1 MRISLGLAITAS
13 ALSLVLIG
21 CAAVPDDDPTA
32 EAGSFQEAAGVGIDA
47 PIRDLLNNPA
57 TLAVLQKDMPGM
69 ADNPQLDMVKSMSLR
84 QVAEFP
90 QAHLDTAKLKKI
102 QADLEATTV
111 ATRTDGVSAK
121 PTAVAAFRD

>member
-1 MRISLGLAITAS
+1 MRISSALAITVS
-13 ALSLVLIG
+13 ALGLVLIG
-21 CAAVPDDDPTA
+21 CAAIPEDDPTA
-32 EAGSFQEAAGVGIDA
+32 DAGSFQQAAEVGIDT

-69 ADNPQLDMVKSMSLR
+69 VDNPRLDMVRSMSLR

-90 QAHLDTAKLKKI
+90 EAGLDEARLKKI

-111 ATRTDGVSAK
+111 ATRTEGASGE
-121 PTAVAAFRD
+121 PTAVAARKN

>member
-13 ALSLVLIG
+13 ALSLMLIS

-57 TLAVLQKDMPGM
+57 TLAVLKKDMPGM
-69 ADNPQLDMVKSMSLR
+69 IDNPQLDMVRSMSLR

-90 QAHLDTAKLKKI
+90 QAGLDAAKLNKI
-102 QADLEATTV
+102 QADLEATTQV
-111 ATRTDGVSAK
+111 TRTEGISEK
-121 PTAVAAFRD
+121 PTAVAVLKN